1 MVTKIVADYIESENL
16 FSKGDKLIIAL
27 SGGADSV
34 ALLKLLIDMGYY
46 CEAAHCNFH
55 LRGDESLRDEAF
67 VTHLCQKFDIKLHT
81 IHFDTT
87 DYAKKHKISI
97 EMAARQLRYN
107 WFESL
112 RKDQPSTYI
121 AVGHHIDDSVET
133 VLLNIIRG
141 TGINGLKGISPKNE
155 SIVRPLLCI
164 NRTQI
169 INYLTRIDQDYIID
183 STNLQDEY
191 TRNKIRLNIIPL
203 MESINPSVKQNIMK
217 MSSHINEVDKI
228 YQHQIEVAKE
238 RVFKN
243 NKINIKALK
252 KELSPDNVLFEI
264 LYPLGF
270 NSSQIADIMH
280 CLNGNSGKIFSGNGQ
295 YKIIKDREFLI
306 VEEKTESDQPNFTL
320 EYREVE
326 NINYA
331 LPRSKDIGCFDADK
345 LKSTFNL
352 RKWQQGDKFIPL
364 GMKGKKLVSDF
375 MTDIKLNRFEKENQW
390 ILTNGD
396 DIIWVVGRRTD
407 NRYKIDEST
416 SKILEISLINHQ

>member
-67 VTHLCQKFDIKLHT
+67 VTHLCQKFDIKLHI

-169 INYLTRIDQDYIID
+169 INYLTRIDQNYIID

-270 NSSQIADIMH
+270 NPSQIADIMH

-326 NINYA
+326 NINYT